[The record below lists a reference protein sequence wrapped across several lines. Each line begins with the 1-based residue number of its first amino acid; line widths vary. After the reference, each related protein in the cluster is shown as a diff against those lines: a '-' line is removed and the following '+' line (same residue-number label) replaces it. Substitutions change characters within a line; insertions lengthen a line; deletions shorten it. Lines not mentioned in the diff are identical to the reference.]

1 MSGSFSRILSEAE
14 SFLGSYDVGT
24 GDVFNFG
31 GGSSGA
37 AGGDPMGVGSEMSQN
52 PVTGSAGGFS
62 GLLGGIMGSGGSG
75 GLSFLEQ
82 GFAQI
87 FVNLIL
93 LIVGIILMVKAFG
106 NTSIG
111 KTVIET
117 TKSGAK
123 SVALA
128 AVA

>member
-1 MSGSFSRILSEAE
+1 MSGSSSGILSEGERLLSEAE
-14 SFLGSYDVGT
+14 SFAGSAYDLGT
-24 GDVFNFG
+24 GDIFNFG
-31 GGSSGA
+31 GGSS
-37 AGGDPMGVGSEMSQN
+37 
-52 PVTGSAGGFS
+52 SAGDS
-62 GLLGGIMGSGGSG
+62 GTLLGNMMGDVSGGISGGISG

-93 LIVGIILMVKAFG
+93 LIVGIILMVKAFS
-106 NTSIG
+106 NTSVG